1 MLITLVGAGVSGLT
15 TAILLQEHGHRV
27 QVVAAAKGEGT
38 TSSAAGAV
46 WYPFRADPP
55 ERVTAWG
62 LRAKGWLTELARTT
76 PEAGVDL
83 LTMYE
88 VVDDDARPWWAACA
102 PDLELVREGI
112 PYPAAMA
119 WRFQVPRV
127 EPALHLAW
135 LESQLRWPIE
145 MRRVVSLDAEPGDLV
160 VNCTG
165 LGARALTGD
174 SQLQALFGQT
184 VVVEPGGID
193 LATDVVDERDH
204 ARMLYVIPRRGSVV
218 IGGCSVPV
226 ADDHSLEPNP
236 AFESK
241 SCSAPRQPASRR
253 VASCARSPACVPTV
267 RRSAWNGTGASSTT
281 TGMAGPGSPSR
292 GAARKRSR
300 RWRKNDDFLSRG

>member
-62 LRAKGWLTELARTT
+62 LRAKEWLTELARTT

-236 AFESK
+236 AFESEILQ
-241 SCSAPRQPASRR
+241 SATTAGFAPGR
-253 VASCARSPACVPTV
+253 VLRSKCGLRPYRTTV
-267 RRSAWNGTGASSTT
+267 RLERDGRIIHNYGHGGAGFTL
-281 TGMAGPGSPSR
+281 AR
-292 GAARKRSR
+292 GCAEEVAA
-300 RWRKNDDFLSRG
+300 LAEA